1 MFKTSLIIELGL
13 TQKKK
18 KKKKKEKKKMKKK
31 EKDAQKISTST
42 YRQL

>member
-13 TQKKK
+13 THKK
-18 KKKKKEKKKMKKK
+18 KKKKKERKKKMKKK